1 MLECLRF
8 GLSPGVATDSRS
20 RGIGD
25 RVFVSTDQQSSLV
38 LENGSR
44 VGVIGGG
51 PAGSFFTYF
60 LLDIAQRVGVDI
72 LVDVYEPRN
81 FSAFGPAGCNMSG
94 CIISEPLVQ
103 MLAAEGISLPPGV
116 VRRGIDSYLLHMD
129 VGNVRIE
136 APLQEMRIASVH
148 RGAGP
153 RGMKETKWRGFDGYL
168 LELALGKGATLV
180 SKRIEGVVW
189 DGSRPAV
196 QGRDGERQAYD
207 LLVGAFGVNTGAQK
221 LFEASAVAYTAPA
234 TTKSHVRE
242 FLLGEEALNRYLG
255 SSIHI
260 FLPHIPRLDFAC
272 LIPKGDFATMCLLGE
287 DIDEELVQSFMK
299 TREFR
304 ECLPAEVISQE
315 CCRCYPRLNV
325 GGAGEPFAD
334 RVVFIG
340 DSGITRLY
348 KDGIGA
354 AYRTA
359 KAAAV
364 TSVFHGISA
373 DDFRHHYWPVCQG
386 FLRDNKLGR
395 IVFMATEQIQQRRFA
410 RRGLLRM
417 VSNEQKKKGT
427 QRKMSMVLWDT
438 FTGSAPYREVFKRT
452 LHPSLTAGFLANAA
466 IGCWPSKAGGSAGPK
481 T

>member
-1 MLECLRF
+1 MPALWVLAEGGAENSLSWQVGSCVFMGTDRQLSLALEH
-8 GLSPGVATDSRS
+8 
-20 RGIGD
+20 
-25 RVFVSTDQQSSLV
+25 
-38 LENGSR
+38 GSR

-60 LLDIAQRVGVDI
+60 LLDIAQRVGMDLQVDI
-72 LVDVYEPRN
+72 YEPRN

-153 RGMKETKWRGFDGYL
+153 RGMKETKWRGFDGYM
-168 LELALGKGATLV
+168 LELALGKGASLV
-180 SKRIEGVVW
+180 SNRVDSVACN
-189 DGSRPAV
+189 GSRPRV
-196 QGRDGERQAYD
+196 RGRNGEEQEYD
-207 LLVGAFGVNTGAQK
+207 LIVGAFGVNAGTQK
-221 LFEASAVAYTAPA
+221 IFEGLAIGYNSPG

-242 FLLGEEALNRYLG
+242 FLVGEETLDRYLG

-287 DIDEELVQSFMK
+287 DIDEELVQSFMN

-304 ECLPAEVISQE
+304 ECLPPEVIGQE

-325 GGAGEPFAD
+325 RGAGVPFAD

-340 DSGITRLY
+340 DSGTTRLY

-364 TSVFHGISA
+364 TAVFHGISA
-373 DDFRHHYWPVCQG
+373 EDFRRHYWPVCQG
-386 FLRDNKLGR
+386 FVRDNKLGR
-395 IVFMATEQIQQRRFA
+395 IVFMATEQIQKRRLA

-417 VSNEQKKKGT
+417 VSNEQKKKGY

-438 FTGSAPYREVFKRT
+438 FTGSAPYGEVFKRT
-452 LHPSLTAGFLANAA
+452 LHPSLTAGFVGSAA
-466 IGCWPSKAGGSAGPK
+466 IGCWPSNAKGHAELK